1 MIKNI
6 MKYSA
11 PAPRKETPSKTAL
24 PNIVMFF

>member
-11 PAPRKETPSKTAL
+11 PDPRNEIPSKTAL
-24 PNIVMFF
+24 PDIVMFL